1 MSDRRGPGIAERERL
16 VMEVESNQSYR
27 LAEEDPDFLD
37 SSVARPARVAL
48 ELMRP
53 EEPLHGHGIVST
65 VVVWG
70 SARLLPPD
78 AARAELAAAEAEAA
92 ARPGDAAVAARLRVA
107 AARVRHAR
115 YYDEA
120 RALARALAT
129 ACRGDGCREF
139 VIVTGGGP
147 GIMEA
152 ANRGAWEAG
161 EVSIGFNIHLPQE
174 QRPNPFITP
183 GLAFRFRYFALR
195 KMHFMLRARALV
207 AFPGGFGTYDELFE
221 ALTLVQTRKI
231 QRIPIVLVGRDYW
244 QRAINFDFLVAE
256 GFIGQEELGLF
267 EVVDTGEEAAE
278 VIRAFYAQRQGS

>member
-1 MSDRRGPGIAERERL
+1 MKGKQVPGIAERERL
-16 VMEVESNQSYR
+16 VTEIESHPSYR
-27 LAEEDPDFLD
+27 LAEDDPDFLE
-37 SSVARPARVAL
+37 SAGARPARVAL
-48 ELMRP
+48 ELMKP
-53 EEPLHGHGIVST
+53 EEPLRQHEIAST

-78 AARAELAAAEAEAA
+78 EARIALAAAQAEAA
-92 ARPGDAAVAARLRVA
+92 ASPGDRAARMRVRVA
-107 AARVRHAR
+107 EARVRYAR

-120 RALARALAT
+120 RSLANSLA
-129 ACRGDGCREF
+129 AVCRKDGCREF
-139 VIVTGGGP
+139 VVVTGGGP

-152 ANRGAWEAG
+152 ANRGAWEAD
-161 EVSIGFNIHLPQE
+161 EVSIGLNIHLPHE

-183 GLAFRFRYFALR
+183 GLSFQFRYFALR

-244 QRAINFDFLVAE
+244 RRAIDFGFLVEE
-256 GFIGQEELGLF
+256 GFIEADELNLF
-267 EVVDTGEEAAE
+267 EVVDSGEEAARL
-278 VIRAFYAQRQGS
+278 IRDFYARRED

>member
-1 MSDRRGPGIAERERL
+1 MSDRLSPGIAERERL
-16 VMEVESNQSYR
+16 VTEVESNASYQ

-37 SSVARPARVAL
+37 SAVARPARVAL

-53 EEPLHGHGIVST
+53 EEPLREHGIVST

-78 AARAELAAAEAEAA
+78 EARVALAAAEAEAA
-92 ARPGDAAVAARLRVA
+92 AHPGNPAVAARVRVA

-120 RALARALAT
+120 RSLARALVRT
-129 ACRGDGCREF
+129 CRADGCREF

-161 EVSIGFNIHLPQE
+161 EVSVGLNIHLPHE

-221 ALTLVQTRKI
+221 ALTLVQTQKI
-231 QRIPIVLVGRDYW
+231 PPIPIVLVGRDYW
-244 QRAINFDFLVAE
+244 RRAIDFGFLVEE
-256 GFIGQEELGLF
+256 GFIAEDELELF
-267 EVVDTGEEAAE
+267 DIVDTGEEAAG
-278 VIRAFYAQRQGS
+278 VIRDFYARRTG